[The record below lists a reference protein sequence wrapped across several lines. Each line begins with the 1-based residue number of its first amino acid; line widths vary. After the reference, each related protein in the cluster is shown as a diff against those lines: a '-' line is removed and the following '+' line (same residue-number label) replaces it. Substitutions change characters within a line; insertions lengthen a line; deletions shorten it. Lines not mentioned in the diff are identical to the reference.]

1 MFFLFT
7 VHSHIIVLLMSD
19 MKVLLQWRTTNHSKI
34 AKINELMCSSRK
46 KSLLLVSTW
55 EICLVLGLPCHP
67 SISWT
72 RSYCQ
77 QSYISCAPRDPLGSP
92 TDGHTGHPWSKQ
104 AVLILFRSR
113 CSSRAWTWQL
123 ISVVDCLC
131 SCVLLSLPHCVA
143 SRWAA
148 RSSTF
153 YSPLGDGCWTSLET
167 KLLLA
172 LRHHN
177 ESFRPTVTWLLA
189 KLSQG
194 SRNNRPHRYITWP
207 ISLCKK
213 KYACQLY
220 H

>member
-1 MFFLFT
+1 
-7 VHSHIIVLLMSD
+7 
-19 MKVLLQWRTTNHSKI
+19 
-34 AKINELMCSSRK
+34 
-46 KSLLLVSTW
+46 
-55 EICLVLGLPCHP
+55 
-67 SISWT
+67 
-72 RSYCQ
+72 
-77 QSYISCAPRDPLGSP
+77 
-92 TDGHTGHPWSKQ
+92 
-104 AVLILFRSR
+104 
-113 CSSRAWTWQL
+113 
-123 ISVVDCLC
+123 VDCLC

-153 YSPLGDGCWTSLET
+153 YSSLGDGCWTSLET

-213 KYACQLY
+213 KRLPTLSLIMRMPELCRRRSHCGRSNMQSISRPRPWAGVANYIIILVALIILMEA
-220 H
+220 